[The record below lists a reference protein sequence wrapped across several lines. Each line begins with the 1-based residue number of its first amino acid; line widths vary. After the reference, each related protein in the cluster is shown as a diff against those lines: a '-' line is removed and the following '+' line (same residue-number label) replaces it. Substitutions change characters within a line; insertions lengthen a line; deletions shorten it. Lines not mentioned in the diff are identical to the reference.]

1 VEQIQ
6 HQRHAQEVNRLRK
19 LDVKRNR
26 DWVAAEERAIA
37 YQRAAPARAARRRE
51 AELRKKRLEDR
62 SKARFMTNNAP
73 EPLTARDY
81 MDSLRECYPP
91 IEDPVK
97 RSKHIAATLASIPRL
112 DHMNAGV
119 GLPSGHSGISDDPVL
134 VKYNQDLYVN
144 DVLSAHQNYQ
154 AFQRQQQE
162 AEQRKAAEKE
172 AERQRK
178 AVLLDYHWSK
188 YEERVAQLLRLGPVF
203 SSHMAYLLGALDEGN
218 PEALRQVAHALIN
231 DVLNPADSILENMK
245 KDIMLETMGAQDLK
259 GAWPLSDVDRIL
271 NVLDDQLV
279 AQLPDI
285 AQPILDNMLQGLQTI
300 CQPVLE
306 AKVFESPL
314 AEQQPHAFE
323 ARPIAVTF
331 VDFANKNSQQGQ
343 QPLQGLQNHQSLQF
357 YQGLPSQQALSGLQL
372 PPAQQQTQATAALAG
387 DNAGKNFS
395 SFADLTKATKDA
407 NQPQQIAFAPS
418 KAPGSFGIGPSSTA
432 APQQI
437 AFAPSKAPGSFGI
450 SANTSTS
457 QTPQVLGLL
466 MYINNNIL
474 DFQDNVKSF
483 LKEGKISVS
492 RREDIEKVLKGM
504 IAQVPPKTLTANDAP
519 LMKRDVDRLITMIG
533 NMKNAK
539 EQKKETTRNLQVLA
553 HKARGLWQ

>member
-1 VEQIQ
+1 
-6 HQRHAQEVNRLRK
+6 
-19 LDVKRNR
+19 
-26 DWVAAEERAIA
+26 
-37 YQRAAPARAARRRE
+37 
-51 AELRKKRLEDR
+51 
-62 SKARFMTNNAP
+62 
-73 EPLTARDY
+73 
-81 MDSLRECYPP
+81 
-91 IEDPVK
+91 
-97 RSKHIAATLASIPRL
+97 
-112 DHMNAGV
+112 
-119 GLPSGHSGISDDPVL
+119 
-134 VKYNQDLYVN
+134 
-144 DVLSAHQNYQ
+144 
-154 AFQRQQQE
+154 
-162 AEQRKAAEKE
+162 
-172 AERQRK
+172 
-178 AVLLDYHWSK
+178 
-188 YEERVAQLLRLGPVF
+188 
-203 SSHMAYLLGALDEGN
+203 
-218 PEALRQVAHALIN
+218 
-231 DVLNPADSILENMK
+231 
-245 KDIMLETMGAQDLK
+245 
-259 GAWPLSDVDRIL
+259 
-271 NVLDDQLV
+271 V

-285 AQPILDNMLQGLQTI
+285 AQPILDNMLQGLRTI

-492 RREDIEKVLKGM
+492 RRKDIEEVLKGM
-504 IAQVPPKTLTANDAP
+504 IAQVPPKTLTADDAP
-519 LMKRDVDRLITMIG
+519 LMERDVDRLITMIG